1 MNGLSELRTALVH
14 HWLVN
19 RRGGESVF
27 DALLH
32 MFPHADVFTLVYD
45 RERASPE
52 LRDRTV
58 HTSLLQK
65 LPRASRWY
73 PFYLPFFAQAAK
85 RLDLSDYEL
94 VISSD
99 AAIVKGVKTGRETV
113 HVCYCHTP
121 MRYVWSGYDTYRER
135 LGPVSRR
142 LLPIIGEY
150 LRRRDFE
157 AAQRVTYFV
166 ANSRN
171 VASRIARY
179 YNRESKVIYP
189 PVDTRYF
196 VPAPNFKRTEDYC
209 LLVSPLVPYKRVDLV
224 VEAFNRTGRPL
235 VVIGDGNERPALE
248 RRARSN
254 IQILGPQSR
263 AAIRSYLQN
272 CKAFV
277 FGGEED
283 FGIVLAEALACGSP
297 ILAYGRGG
305 APEIVED
312 GRTGILFEE
321 QSVDSLLE
329 GMSRLER
336 KRFDPQE
343 NRQSVLRFNQERFI
357 EEFNGFINEIGK
369 AGSRRDIA

>member
-1 MNGLSELRTALVH
+1 MNGLPQLRTALVH

-32 MFPHADVFTLVYD
+32 MFPHAEVFTLVYD
-45 RERASPE
+45 RERASPV
-52 LRDRTV
+52 LRERIV

-65 LPRASRWY
+65 LPSASRWY
-73 PFYLPFFAQAAK
+73 PYYLPFFAQAAK
-85 RLDLSDYEL
+85 HLDLSDYEL

-99 AAIVKGVKTGRETV
+99 TAIIKGVQTRPGTL
-113 HVCYCHTP
+113 HVCYCHSP

-142 LLPIIGEY
+142 LLPVIAEY

-157 AAQRVTYFV
+157 AAQKVSYFV

-179 YNRESKVIYP
+179 YNRESTVIYP

-196 VPAPNFKRTEDYC
+196 VPASNFRRSEDYWM
-209 LLVSPLVPYKRVDLV
+209 LVSPLVPYKRVDLV

-248 RRARSN
+248 RLARSN
-254 IQILGPQSR
+254 IRILGPQSR
-263 AAIRSYLQN
+263 AVIRSHLQN

-283 FGIVLAEALACGSP
+283 FGIVMAEALACGSP

-305 APEIVED
+305 ASEIVDD

-321 QSVDSLLE
+321 QSVDSLLN

-336 KRFDPQE
+336 KRFDPYE
-343 NRQSVLRFNQERFI
+343 NRQSVLRFSQDRFV
-357 EEFNGFINEIGK
+357 EEFNGLISEIGK

>member
-1 MNGLSELRTALVH
+1 MNGLSTLRTALVH
-14 HWLVN
+14 HWLVT

-27 DALLH
+27 DAL
-32 MFPHADVFTLVYD
+32 MQVFPCADIFTLVYD
-45 RERASPE
+45 RERASPV

-58 HTSLLQK
+58 HTSVLQK
-65 LPRASRWY
+65 LPRAARWY
-73 PFYLPFFAQAAK
+73 PFYLPFFPLAAK

-99 AAIVKGVKTGRETV
+99 AAIVKGVKTGAGAL

-142 LLPIIGEY
+142 LLPVIAEY
-150 LRRRDFE
+150 LRRCDFE

-179 YNRESKVIYP
+179 YHRESTVIYP
-189 PVDTRYF
+189 PVDTQYF
-196 VPAPNFKRTEDYC
+196 VPAPNFKRSEAYC
-209 LLVSPLVPYKRVDLV
+209 LLVSQLVPYKRVDLV

-254 IQILGPQSR
+254 IRFLGPQSR
-263 AAIRSYLQN
+263 AAVRSHLQN

-283 FGIVLAEALACGSP
+283 FGIVMAEALACGSP

-305 APEIVED
+305 ASEIVED

-336 KRFDPQE
+336 KRFDPYE
-343 NRQSVLRFNQERFI
+343 NRQSVLRFSQERFV
-357 EEFNGFINEIGK
+357 EEFDGFVSEIGK
-369 AGSRRDIA
+369 TRSRRVIA